1 MLGELVITGPRKAGP
16 EFSPA
21 DLAVKDMV
29 GSNRES
35 LGGQFFLGIVCE
47 MEDETVFLSITA
59 STNKVRAED
68 HKRRVLNIQTA
79 DLILKLDDV
88 VPLFVHTETLVKE
101 EKDFAVNDRGALV
114 EPPALLIYI
123 DCA

>member
-1 MLGELVITGPRKAGP
+1 MPGELVVTGARKAGP

-29 GSNRES
+29 GSNPES
-35 LGGQFFLGIVCE
+35 FGGQLFLGIVCE

-59 STNKVRAED
+59 GTNKVRAED

-101 EKDFAVNDRGALV
+101 
-114 EPPALLIYI
+114 
-123 DCA
+123 

>member
-1 MLGELVITGPRKAGP
+1 MPGELVVTGARKAGP
-16 EFSPA
+16 EFPPA

-35 LGGQFFLGIVCE
+35 FWGQFFLGIVCE

-59 STNKVRAED
+59 GTNKVRAED
-68 HKRRVLNIQTA
+68 YKRSVLNIQTA